1 MDPRR
6 PTSAPWRASLAASTV
21 VLAVSLG
28 PVACRPLADSAGPAG
43 PHREVVELEPAD
55 RTVDAA
61 GVLDRVASA
70 RTGRTSLLDAVHLP
84 PVGTADAEPPP
95 GSEPVMTTRV
105 EGEFDR
111 DAGVV
116 QGRTTIEA
124 HEGSE
129 AFVGELP
136 DAFSDGGVAFELYA
150 DHGAPLLARVVRGH
164 VLGGPVPS
172 PWRDIDAVRD
182 IADLD
187 ELLHGADDL
196 LALLQEAVEA
206 APPEPAG
213 AGRWRG
219 SIPPEVMAAHGS
231 TSGPLAVVATLAMG
245 LPAEVIG
252 GAIRYELSDLDG
264 RVRVVVWLDA
274 NDMVVR
280 QGEEPGR
287 APLFRCVVEW
297 LELDHPVELWQVDA
311 AVVPSP

>member
-6 PTSAPWRASLAASTV
+6 PPFAPWRASLAASTV

-43 PHREVVELEPAD
+43 PRQEVVQLDPVD
-55 RTVDAA
+55 RAVDAA

-70 RTGRTSLLDAVHLP
+70 RTGRTTQVAAVYLP
-84 PVGTADAEPPP
+84 PVGTADAELPP
-95 GSEPVMTTRV
+95 GAEPVMTTRV

-116 QGRTTIEA
+116 QGRSTIEA

-150 DHGAPLLARVVRGH
+150 DAGAPLLARLVRGH

-172 PWRDIDAVRD
+172 PWRDVEAVRD

-187 ELLHGADDL
+187 EQLHGADDV
-196 LALLQEAVEA
+196 LALLQEAVEE

-213 AGRWRG
+213 EGRWRG
-219 SIPPEVMAAHGS
+219 SVPPEVMAAHGS
-231 TSGPLAVVATLAMG
+231 TSGPLAFVAAVALG

-252 GAIRYELSDLDG
+252 DAIRYELSDLDE

-280 QGEEPGR
+280 QGDEPDQVH
-287 APLFRCVVEW
+287 LERCVVEW
-297 LELDHPVELWQVDA
+297 FDLDHPIELWNVEA
-311 AVVPSP
+311 AAPSS